1 MTRQVILDTETTGLD
16 PADGDRIIE
25 VAAVE
30 LLRRRPSGR
39 HFQRYVNPMRS
50 SHPDALRVH
59 GLTDEFLSGMPLFEA
74 VVDDLL
80 EFVRGAEVIIH
91 NAAFD
96 LAFLDAELDRLQL
109 PPFASHCAGIT
120 DSLAL
125 ARAQFPGKFNSL
137 DALCKRFGVD
147 NTRRTLHGALLDA
160 ELLAEVYVWLTRG
173 QDSLAIEL
181 GESAAAQ
188 REAAQDLSGLRLRVQ
203 RASAQEWRE
212 HQQILLALDGSGRS
226 VWKPEAPQDGSEHV
240 AASPPAM
247 A

>member
-1 MTRQVILDTETTGLD
+1 MSRQVILDTETTGLN
-16 PADGDRIIE
+16 PAAGDRIIE

-30 LLRRRPSGR
+30 LLGRRPSGR
-39 HFQRYVNPMRS
+39 HFQRYVNPLRS

-59 GLTDEFLSGMPLFEA
+59 GLTDEFLSGMPEFRGI
-74 VVDDLL
+74 VDELL

-96 LAFLDAELDRLQL
+96 VTFLDAELERLQL
-109 PPFASHCAGIT
+109 PPFAGHCAAIT
-120 DSLAL
+120 DTLAL
-125 ARAQFPGKFNSL
+125 ARQQFPGKFNSL

-181 GESAAAQ
+181 GEAGHSGEQAP
-188 REAAQDLSGLRLRVQ
+188 QDLSGLRLRVQ
-203 RASAQEWRE
+203 RASAQELRE
-212 HQQILLALDGSGRS
+212 HEAILRALDKAGEA
-226 VWKPEAPQDGSEHV
+226 VWKPTAGDG
-240 AASPPAM
+240 AAAGE
-247 A
+247 

>member
-1 MTRQVILDTETTGLD
+1 MTRQIVLDTETTGLN
-16 PADGDRIIE
+16 PASGDRIIE

-30 LLRRRPSGR
+30 LLKRRPTGA
-39 HFQRYVNPMRS
+39 HFQRYVNPQRP

-59 GLTDEFLSGMPLFEA
+59 GLTEEFLADKPRFGQV
-74 VVDDLL
+74 VVDLL
-80 EFVRGAEVIIH
+80 DFVRGAEVIIH

-96 LAFLDAELDRLQL
+96 VGFLNAELDRLGL
-109 PPFASHCAGIT
+109 PPFAQHCAVIT
-120 DSLAL
+120 DSLSL

-181 GESAAAQ
+181 DNSEQ
-188 REAAQDLSGLRLRVQ
+188 RAEVDQVDLSGFTLPV
-203 RASAQEWRE
+203 
-212 HQQILLALDGSGRS
+212 LLANASELQAHEAILQTLDKVSLAGS
-226 VWKPEAPQDGSEHV
+226 VWKPGLAGAKQ
-240 AASPPAM
+240 A
-247 A
+247 